1 MYMYWQKLL
10 CITSDEMNGIV
21 ESCSQTTIKCDGSLG
36 MRLGIVGVSES
47 ELHTTGSLQEGHLW
61 RILALVSNYAH
72 IMHDK

>member
-1 MYMYWQKLL
+1 MYMYRQKLL

-47 ELHTTGSLQEGHLW
+47 EQVVYRKVICSTYLHLFQ
-61 RILALVSNYAH
+61 IMLV
-72 IMHDK
+72 